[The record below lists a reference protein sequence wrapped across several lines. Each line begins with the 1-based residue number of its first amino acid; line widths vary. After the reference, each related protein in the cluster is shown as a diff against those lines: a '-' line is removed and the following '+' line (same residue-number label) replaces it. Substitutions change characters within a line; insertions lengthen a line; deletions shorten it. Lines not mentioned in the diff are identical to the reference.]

1 MTEKRFTITQKEDYF
16 YVRDEVNRK
25 PMGMFEFKEDEFP
38 VYFCF
43 HKIIDLLNQLNDEN
57 EQLKQQLSNVQ
68 ILYKSTDDNLFACR
82 KTNNELRECYSKLE
96 KENEQLKQRIKVLED
111 TIDGLTGTIAHFD
124 LDEVMWND

>member
-82 KTNNELRECYSKLE
+82 KTNNESRECYSKLE